1 MAKAPK
7 ATTFSS
13 RSNAK
18 RAAEKAIAT
27 GTAPSSDYGI
37 KERPSGRFEIAWHD
51 RAAEARERLGMSPTT
66 EEVEEEIATATAEAD
81 TPTSNPFARIEAS
94 EAAADPLDYRARLL
108 AADAAR
114 RQPMVE
120 PAETEASAT
129 DLAAAEEEREPDE
142 VAEAPAEPITNPSDG
157 EGDMPDIFPPG
168 TRVIVQ
174 VGKRKRSLGV
184 VDYRVDAT
192 FCRVKL
198 DGPNPSELF
207 RYNQLA
213 LSNAAE
219 SSQPAEKPQ
228 RKPRAAP
235 SGDRKPSKSG
245 RLDAAAARGEM
256 PEKPIMTSPTNK
268 AQYQPRFDKLE
279 AMATAGDWDG
289 VRAYEVKGINSYAK
303 MVAAYR
309 DRLLAAHE
317 VVVGSRD
324 DDKANRR
331 EAGQ

>member
-18 RAAEKAIAT
+18 RAAEKAIAS
-27 GTAPSSDYGI
+27 GTAPSIDYGI
-37 KERPSGRFEIAWHD
+37 KEHASGRFEIAWHD
-51 RAAEARERLGMSPTT
+51 RAAEARNRLGMPP
-66 EEVEEEIATATAEAD
+66 EIVEGADMDRSELVSDIAAATD
-81 TPTSNPFARIEAS
+81 
-94 EAAADPLDYRARLL
+94 EAAEDPLGYRDRLL
-108 AADAAR
+108 AADAER
-114 RQPMVE
+114 RQMMAE

-129 DLAAAEEEREPDE
+129 DLAAAEEGSEPDE
-142 VAEAPAEPITNPSDG
+142 VAESPAEPLTNPSDG

-198 DGPNPSELF
+198 DGPFPSELF
-207 RYNQLA
+207 RYNQLT
-213 LSNAAE
+213 LSDAAE
-219 SSQPAEKPQ
+219 SLQPAEKPP

-235 SGDRKPSKSG
+235 SGDRKPSKNAE
-245 RLDAAAARGEM
+245 LDAMAARGEM
-256 PEKPIMTSPTNK
+256 PAKPIMTSPTNK

-279 AMATAGDWDG
+279 GMAKAGDWDG
-289 VRAYEVKGINSYAK
+289 VRGYEVKGINSYAK

-317 VVVGSRD
+317 AQQR
-324 DDKANRR
+324 AT
-331 EAGQ
+331 EAA